1 MRDGLS
7 KVTVKVD
14 RSEEPPAARNRSSEL
29 TAAAPLPSVT
39 DHKGPHVS
47 AARGRESVRAARARH
62 GPRRSRAGPV
72 SN

>member
-14 RSEEPPAARNRSSEL
+14 RSEEPPAARNRSPEL
-29 TAAAPLPSVT
+29 TVVPLLPVA
-39 DHKGPHVS
+39 DRGGPRVS